1 MADRLEAMSLLV
13 AVVDAGGFSAAAR
26 RLALPLATVSRK
38 VADLE
43 AHLGVQLLQRSTRH
57 IALTDAGRSYVEA
70 CRRILDDVN
79 ETERAATGE
88 YAAPKGDLVIT
99 APVVFGRLHVTP
111 VVVAFLKAFPAIN
124 IRLLLSDRISHL
136 LEEHIDLAV
145 RIGPLPDSSLVATRV
160 GEVRQVVCAC
170 PEYLAQRGV
179 PVLPEDIS
187 AHDCI
192 SYEGLAGTQ
201 AWAFYRGEQV
211 SLLPIKPRLIV
222 NGAEAALDAA
232 CGGLGLTRVLSYQC
246 EPARQAGKVQIVL
259 EDFEPAPWPVSL
271 VYAGQG
277 RLPIKLRAF
286 LDFAAPRLRSQPL
299 HPGQER

>member
-1 MADRLEAMSLLV
+1 MADRLEAMTLLV

-26 RLALPLATVSRK
+26 RLSLPLATVSRK

-57 IALTDAGRSYVEA
+57 IALTDAGRSYVES

-79 ETERAATGE
+79 ETERAAIGE

-111 VVVAFLKAFPAIN
+111 VVVEFLKAFPAIN
-124 IRLLLSDRISHL
+124 VRLLLSDRVSHL

-145 RIGPLPDSSLVATRV
+145 RIGPLPDSSMVASRV

-170 PEYLAQRGV
+170 PEYLAERGV
-179 PVLPEDIS
+179 PALPEDI
-187 AHDCI
+187 AVHDCI
-192 SYEGLAGTQ
+192 SYESLAGTQ
-201 AWAFYRGEQV
+201 AWPFYRGEAV

-246 EPARQAGKVQIVL
+246 EPARQAGRVQIVL
-259 EDFEPAPWPVSL
+259 ADFEPAPWPVSL
-271 VYAGQG
+271 LYAGQG

-286 LDFAAPRLRSQPL
+286 LDFAAPRLRRQL
-299 HPGQER
+299 AGG

>member
-1 MADRLEAMSLLV
+1 MADRLEAMALLV

-26 RLALPLATVSRK
+26 RLGLPLATVSRK
-38 VADLE
+38 VAELE
-43 AHLGVQLLQRSTRH
+43 SYLGVQLLQRSTRH
-57 IALTDAGRSYVEA
+57 VALTEAGRSYVEA

-79 ETERAATGE
+79 ETERAAGGE

-111 VVVAFLKAFPAIN
+111 VVVDFLKAYPDIN
-124 IRLLLSDRISHL
+124 IRLQLGDRVSHL

-145 RIGPLPDSSLVATRV
+145 RIGPLPDSSLVATKV

-170 PEYLAQRGV
+170 PEYLAQRGLPTV
-179 PVLPEDIS
+179 PEDIRQ
-187 AHDCI
+187 HDCI
-192 SYEGLAGTQ
+192 SYDALAGTQ
-201 AWAFYRGEQV
+201 AWPFYKGNAV
-211 SLLPIKPRLIV
+211 SLVPINTRLVV

-246 EPARQAGKVQIVL
+246 EPARREGRVQIVL
-259 EDFEPAPWPVSL
+259 ADYEPAAWPVSL
-271 VYAGQG
+271 VYAAQG

-286 LDFAAPRLRSQPL
+286 LDFAAPRLRARL
-299 HPGQER
+299 AEG

>member
-1 MADRLEAMSLLV
+1 MADRLDAMSLLV

-38 VADLE
+38 VAELE
-43 AHLGVQLLQRSTRH
+43 TYLGVQLLQRSTRH

-79 ETERAATGE
+79 ETERAAGGE

-111 VVVAFLKAFPAIN
+111 VVVDFLKAYPEIN
-124 IRLLLSDRISHL
+124 IRLQLSDRVSHL

-145 RIGPLPDSSLVATRV
+145 RIGPLPDSSLVATKV

-170 PEYLAQRGV
+170 PEYLVQRGWPTV
-179 PVLPEDIS
+179 PEDIS
-187 AHDCI
+187 QHDCI
-192 SYEGLAGTQ
+192 SYDGLAGTQ
-201 AWAFYRGEQV
+201 AWPFYRGSAV
-211 SLLPIKPRLIV
+211 SLIPINTRLIV

-246 EPARQAGKVQIVL
+246 EPARQAGRVQIVL
-259 EDFEPAPWPVSL
+259 ADFEPEAWPVSL

-286 LDFAAPRLRSQPL
+286 LDFAAPRLRAQLADS
-299 HPGQER
+299 

>member
-13 AVVDAGGFSAAAR
+13 AVVDAGGFSAASR
-26 RLALPLATVSRK
+26 RVSMPLATVSRK
-38 VADLE
+38 VAELE
-43 AHLGVQLLQRSTRH
+43 THLGVQLLQRSTRH
-57 IALTDAGRSYVEA
+57 IALTDAGRSYVES

-79 ETERAATGE
+79 ETERAAAGE

-111 VVVAFLKAFPAIN
+111 VVVAFLKAFPDIN
-124 IRLLLSDRISHL
+124 VRLLLSDRISHL

-170 PEYLAQRGV
+170 PEYLALRGEPMV
-179 PVLPEDIS
+179 PEDI
-187 AHDCI
+187 AFHDCI

-201 AWAFYRGEQV
+201 AWPFYRDTAV
-211 SLLPIKPRLIV
+211 SLIPIRSRLIV

-246 EPARQAGKVQIVL
+246 EPAREAGQVRIVL
-259 EDFEPAPWPVSL
+259 PDYEPAPWPVSL

-286 LDFAAPRLRSQPL
+286 LDFAAPRLRSQL
-299 HPGQER
+299 AGR

>member
-26 RLALPLATVSRK
+26 RLSLPLATVSRK

-57 IALTDAGRSYVEA
+57 IALTDAGRSYVES

-111 VVVAFLKAFPAIN
+111 VAVAFLKAFPDIN

-179 PVLPEDIS
+179 PVAPEDIR

-201 AWAFYRGEQV
+201 AWAFYRGESV

-232 CGGLGLTRVLSYQC
+232 CAGLGLTRVLSYQC

-259 EDFEPAPWPVSL
+259 ADFEAAPWPVSL

-286 LDFAAPRLRSQPL
+286 LDFAAPRLRSQL
-299 HPGQER
+299 AGR